1 MAWRT
6 ISWVAG
12 MTMHRTPPAT
22 FLPLRTAA
30 AALRSLMRPLVQ
42 EPMTTWLMG
51 RPATSDTTLVFSG
64 RWGMATVGSSLS
76 RSMTT
81 SRAYTAS
88 GSASKASQG
97 RFTRPLMYSMVFSST
112 GKMPFLPPASM
123 AMLEMVNRSSMDR
136 EATPS
141 PVNSRDW
148 YRAPSTPIS
157 PIRWRIT
164 SLPDTM
170 GWSLPFSVTLMAA
183 GTLNHRR
190 PVAMAAAMS
199 VEPMP
204 VEKAPTAP

>member
-1 MAWRT
+1 
-6 ISWVAG
+6 
-12 MTMHRTPPAT
+12 
-22 FLPLRTAA
+22 
-30 AALRSLMRPLVQ
+30 
-42 EPMTTWLMG
+42 
-51 RPATSDTTLVFSG
+51 
-64 RWGMATVGSSLS
+64 
-76 RSMTT
+76 
-81 SRAYTAS
+81 
-88 GSASKASQG
+88 
-97 RFTRPLMYSMVFSST
+97 MVFSST

-141 PVNSRDW
+141 PANSRDW

-170 GWSLPFSVTLMAA
+170 GCSLPLRVTLMAA
-183 GTLNHRR
+183 GTLNHRK

-204 VEKAPTAP
+204 VEKAPSAPYVQVWESAPTMISPGAHSPFSGSRACSTPI